1 MHTLTTIRDNEGA
14 RKRPMIVGRGIGSG
28 KGKTCGRG
36 GKGQTA
42 RSGTAVR
49 GFEGGQNPI
58 HRRLPKRGFKSHL
71 KVSTYEMDFYAVNRF
86 IEKDLIKAGGNID
99 RDMLVTNGIIPK
111 STKAIVLLANGELK
125 TAVNFCLTK
134 ATAGAKTIV
143 EAAGGTVSFE

>member
-1 MHTLTTIRDNEGA
+1 MHKLNTISDNAGA

-58 HRRLPKRGFKSHL
+58 YRRLPKRGFKSRM
-71 KVSTYEMDFYAVNRF
+71 KVPTFEMDFHAVNRF
-86 IEKDLIKAGGNID
+86 LETGLIKAGDKID
-99 RDMLVTNGIIPK
+99 REMLINNGVIKK
-111 STKAIVLLANGELK
+111 SIEAVVLLANGELK
-125 TAVNFCLTK
+125 QKVDFFVTK
-134 ATAGAKTIV
+134 ATPKASAIV
-143 EAAGGTVSFE
+143 EAAGGAVSFE

>member
-1 MHTLTTIRDNEGA
+1 MHKLNTISDNVGA

-58 HRRLPKRGFKSHL
+58 YRRLPKRGFKSRM
-71 KVSTYEMDFYAVNRF
+71 KVPTFEMDFFVVNRF
-86 IEKDLIKAGGNID
+86 LETGLIKAGDKID
-99 RDMLVTNGIIPK
+99 REMLINQGIIKK
-111 STKAIVLLANGELK
+111 SIEAVVLLANGELK
-125 TAVNFCLTK
+125 QKVNFSVTK
-134 ATAGAKTIV
+134 ATPKAAAIV
-143 EAAGGTVSFE
+143 EAAGGAVSFE